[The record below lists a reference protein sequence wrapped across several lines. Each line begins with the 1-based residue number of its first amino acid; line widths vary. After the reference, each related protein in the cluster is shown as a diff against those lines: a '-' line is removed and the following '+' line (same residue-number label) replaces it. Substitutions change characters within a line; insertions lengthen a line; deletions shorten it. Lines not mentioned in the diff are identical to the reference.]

1 MLNSYGLIC
10 CAWIPPPAAKPN
22 SPAHEKQTFRLH
34 YTCDRNQG
42 RNKSGGLEAHR
53 TDLVAPPQ
61 QRAISP
67 PLPKRQSRSN
77 ASKALSALALPQAD
91 PRPADP
97 TGAAAAKGAARNDEA
112 AAARGGGTPHARTA
126 VCPAQARRRRDET
139 GGRGSG
145 GGEWRTAGGGGLRAL
160 GAGGGGAQGRGRGE
174 GNERESG
181 TGRVWADRLRE
192 MD

>member
-1 MLNSYGLIC
+1 M
-10 CAWIPPPAAKPN
+10 PPPAAKPN

-77 ASKALSALALPQAD
+77 ASKSLSALALPQAD

-145 GGEWRTAGGGGLRAL
+145 GGEWRAAAACGRWARVAAGHRVGVA
-160 GAGGGGAQGRGRGE
+160 GRGTNGSLGLE
-174 GNERESG
+174 GFG
-181 TGRVWADRLRE
+181 LTG
-192 MD
+192 